1 MSLTSPIPVLRGSG
15 GAVLQSEGDD
25 LVLSRTDVETRI
37 PLQAVRR
44 IRAEGSAVAVELTA
58 PAGTTPAVHRVDGVS
73 EAAAAFFADAVN
85 ATLPERAD
93 EGGETADGSAL
104 VTVRALNESQQAIE
118 SQQDRGTRVLRR
130 WVGAVALLT
139 VVLTVAVWIAAPA
152 IIALPILVT
161 LPLGATATTFG
172 ITGLKIARDEWYLP
186 RKGIIVE
193 AARHENM
200 TDLFGKTGN
209 YVYTDMHGQSRAV
222 YAQKRAEIIQVAYH
236 PQNPGNVVACQS
248 LLHRSVST
256 VVCAGIFLF
265 GLAVDLLVVGL
276 AIGAFL
282 GLYDSYGTTAS

>member
-15 GAVLQSEGDD
+15 GAVLRSEGDD

-37 PLQAVRR
+37 PLRAVRR
-44 IRAEGSAVAVELTA
+44 IRAEGSTVAVELTA

-73 EAAAAFFADAVN
+73 EAAASFFAEAVN
-85 ATLPERAD
+85 ATLPECAD
-93 EGGETADGSAL
+93 EAGETADGSAL
-104 VTVRALNESQQAIE
+104 VTVRSLSDSQQAIE

-152 IIALPILVT
+152 IIALPILVI
-161 LPLGATATTFG
+161 LPLGATATTLG
-172 ITGLKIARDEWYLP
+172 IMGLKIARDEWYLP
-186 RKGIIVE
+186 RKGITVE
-193 AARHENM
+193 AVRHENM
-200 TDLFGKTGN
+200 TDLFGTTGN
-209 YVYTDMHGQSRAV
+209 YAYTDMHGQSRAV
-222 YAQKRAEIIQVAYH
+222 YAQKHAEVIQVAYH

-248 LLHRSVST
+248 LLHRSVWS

-276 AIGAFL
+276 AIAAFL
-282 GLYDSYGTTAS
+282 GYYDHYGVTAD